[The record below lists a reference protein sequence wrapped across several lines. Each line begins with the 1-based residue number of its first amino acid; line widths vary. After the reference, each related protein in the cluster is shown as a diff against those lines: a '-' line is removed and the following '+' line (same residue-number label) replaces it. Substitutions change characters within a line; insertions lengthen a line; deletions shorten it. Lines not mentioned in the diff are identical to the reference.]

1 MEKDEVVRV
10 VIDRA
15 GGYEQLQVVHLD
27 AAAALEPTL
36 GGDEVRVEAVA
47 VGVNYADVCVRMGL
61 YASAARYVGWP
72 ITPGIP
78 LGHFVLL
85 ECKKS

>member
-1 MEKDEVVRV
+1 MEQQGREGEEVRV

-15 GGYEQLQVVHLD
+15 GGYDQLRLVRESD
-27 AAAALEPTL
+27 NASPALGP
-36 GGDEVRVEAVA
+36 DEVRVAAVA

-72 ITPGIP
+72 ITPGTPSLI
-78 LGHFVLL
+78 
-85 ECKKS
+85 SI